1 MVLPVRKELKFT
13 YEDYLLMPEERRYE
27 LIEGELYMTPS
38 PVPYHQKVVLQLAY
52 KIKDYV
58 DRQGLGEVIIA
69 PCDVV
74 LSEYDVVQPDLM
86 FISRERVEIIKER
99 NVCGAPDLVIEVLSE
114 GTVERDR
121 VLKKKLYA
129 RAGVREY
136 WIVDPY
142 GKEIEVYE
150 LGRRGYRLKG
160 VFRGEEE
167 VKSEVLKDLK
177 LRVSEIF

>member
-1 MVLPVRKELKFT
+1 MVLPVRKMLKFT

-38 PVPYHQKVVLQLAY
+38 PVPYHQKVVGNLYL
-52 KIKDYV
+52 ILRDFV
-58 DRQGLGEVIIA
+58 DRRGLGEVIIA

-86 FISRERVEIIKER
+86 FISRERMEIIKER

-114 GTVERDR
+114 GTAERDR

-129 RAGVREY
+129 RAGVKEY

-142 GKEIEVYE
+142 RKEIEVYE
-150 LGRRGYRLKG
+150 LGKRGYRLKG
-160 VFRGEEE
+160 VYREEEE
-167 VKSEVLKDLK
+167 VRSEVLKGLK